1 MTPHAAHQL
10 ISLLTGRRVVM
21 RPLVLRL
28 YVGGTAKHPIEA
40 EHYGYEPIT
49 LIPANWQMAGANAF
63 YPDVTFRFA
72 GPMGEV
78 VGCYVTQ
85 EYSQQPIHAES
96 FGEPFDVQGDGDEIE
111 ISLRIACRK
120 ATT

>member
-1 MTPHAAHQL
+1 MTPHTAHQL

-28 YVGGTAKHPIEA
+28 YVGGTAKAPVEA
-40 EHYGYEPIT
+40 SGYGYEPIT
-49 LIPANWQMAGANAF
+49 LIPANWTVTGTHAS

-72 GPMGEV
+72 GALGKV

-85 EYSQQPIHAES
+85 EYSQKPVHVER
-96 FGEPFDVQGDGDEIE
+96 FVEPFDVQGDGDEIE
-111 ISLRIACRK
+111 ISLEIR
-120 ATT
+120 